1 MAGGSGSRFWP
12 LSNNKKPK
20 QFLKIIENV
29 SLITATY
36 NRLLKVSPKKYIFVV
51 SSKKYISEIK
61 ENIVGINKNN
71 IILEPSPKN
80 TAPAIYLVANK
91 IFKLDSNAILAIY
104 PSDHFINDKIKF
116 SKSIKLAHDY
126 IKKNKDAIVTLGVK
140 PKFAS
145 TSYGYM
151 KLNNKNKSNVFKVEK
166 FIEKPNLA
174 NAKKLIKNK
183 NVVWNAGIFVF
194 KAENIIKQIKF
205 YIPEFEKYSDNLTK
219 NWKFLKSDSFDYA
232 ILEKAKNCYSIK
244 VDFTWSDIGTWQ
256 SLFTLL
262 PKDKNNNVIKGNYAG
277 YNSKNNLIISPDKLT
292 AIVGLDNIAVIN
304 VSDATL
310 IIDLSKSD
318 ELRYLV
324 NQIKN
329 N

>member
-1 MAGGSGSRFWP
+1 M
-12 LSNNKKPK
+12 
-20 QFLKIIENV
+20 
-29 SLITATY
+29 
-36 NRLLKVSPKKYIFVV
+36 
-51 SSKKYISEIK
+51 
-61 ENIVGINKNN
+61 
-71 IILEPSPKN
+71 
-80 TAPAIYLVANK
+80 
-91 IFKLDSNAILAIY
+91 
-104 PSDHFINDKIKF
+104 
-116 SKSIKLAHDY
+116 
-126 IKKNKDAIVTLGVK
+126 
-140 PKFAS
+140 
-145 TSYGYM
+145 
-151 KLNNKNKSNVFKVEK
+151 
-166 FIEKPNLA
+166 
-174 NAKKLIKNK
+174 
-183 NVVWNAGIFVF
+183 
-194 KAENIIKQIKF
+194 
-205 YIPEFEKYSDNLTK
+205 
-219 NWKFLKSDSFDYA
+219 KSDSFDYA
-232 ILEKAKNCYSIK
+232 ILEKAKNCYSMK